1 MQWSHGYRLAQR
13 AKLDSDE
20 GELRPREQL
29 LIGCVT
35 EDESKRM
42 SGDFQVQRNSASD

>member
-1 MQWSHGYRLAQR
+1 MQWSHGYRLARR

-42 SGDFQVQRNSASD
+42 SPDFQVQRNSASD